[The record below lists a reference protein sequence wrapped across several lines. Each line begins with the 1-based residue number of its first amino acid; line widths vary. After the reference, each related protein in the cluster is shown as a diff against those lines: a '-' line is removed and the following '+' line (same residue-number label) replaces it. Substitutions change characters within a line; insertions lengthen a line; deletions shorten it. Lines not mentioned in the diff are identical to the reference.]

1 MKEDGQKQ
9 QGFSGNCLENC
20 KYENGDESYDTMLT
34 CDICDGWYHSAC
46 INLTQETTQ
55 ELSAWICH
63 QCKANVGSVD
73 FLKDSVLQSTG
84 AIQELRHELA
94 ILKNKGIQSSVP
106 EGNKN
111 ADQFHGSEQSK
122 LSFNVT
128 NQCLTMQ
135 PPHKPGYLP
144 SI

>member
-1 MKEDGQKQ
+1 MLQRDKSLVLIGLLIQDS
-9 QGFSGNCLENC
+9 SGSAGTDDPTSQY
-20 KYENGDESYDTMLT
+20 KGKSHLT
-34 CDICDGWYHSAC
+34 C
-46 INLTQETTQ
+46 INLTQETAQ

-73 FLKDSVLQSTG
+73 FLKDSVLQTTG

-94 ILKNKGIQSSVP
+94 ILENKVIQSSVA

-111 ADQFHGSEQSK
+111 ADEFHGSEQSK

-128 NQCLTMQ
+128 
-135 PPHKPGYLP
+135 HKPVP
-144 SI
+144 